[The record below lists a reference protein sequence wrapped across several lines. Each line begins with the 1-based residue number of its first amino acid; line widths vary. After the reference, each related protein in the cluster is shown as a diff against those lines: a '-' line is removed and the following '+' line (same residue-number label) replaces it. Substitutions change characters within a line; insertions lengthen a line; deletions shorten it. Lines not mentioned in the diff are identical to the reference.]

1 MDIRNGLI
9 KVGDVLSVFYI
20 DDNLKKRRVS
30 GICFDIHGRG
40 KSRTVELLIGGE
52 ARTRLFINSPL
63 VVSIRRLRVLDRVEL
78 DI

>member
-1 MDIRNGLI
+1 MNIQNKLI
-9 KVGDVLSVFYI
+9 QVGDVLSVFYI

-40 KSRTVELLIGGE
+40 GSRTLELLIGGE
-52 ARTRLFINSPL
+52 ARTRLFIRSPL
-63 VVSIRRLRVLDRVEL
+63 VVSIQRLRVLDRVEL